1 MNKHNQICVRSFV
14 EHVYAFSKLQE
25 GESIFE

>member
-1 MNKHNQICVRSFV
+1 MNIIKFV
-14 EHVYAFSKLQE
+14 SVALWSMCYAFSKLQE

>member
-1 MNKHNQICVRSFV
+1 MNIIKFV
-14 EHVYAFSKLQE
+14 SVALWSMCMLFLSLQE